1 MTTLD
6 QRSSHPTLSMADA
19 AAANTADFVVLFGRI
34 LMGWIFLRSG
44 YGKIFDIAAY
54 STTFPAR
61 GLMPWMAYISVPV
74 EFFGGLA
81 LILGIATR
89 YVAAVLVVFVLV
101 ASFSSHAYWLMT
113 DANLRRINDSSFWK
127 NIAMIGGLLFAFV
140 TGPGRLSIDRLLT
153 RR

>member
-1 MTTLD
+1 MTINAP
-6 QRSSHPTLSMADA
+6 SSHPTLSMADA
-19 AAANTADFVVLFGRI
+19 VAANTADFVLLCGRI
-34 LMGWIFLRSG
+34 LMGWIFVRSG

-61 GLMPWMAYISVPV
+61 GLMPWMAYIAVPV
-74 EFFGGLA
+74 ELFGGLA
-81 LILGIATR
+81 LILGLATR

-127 NIAMIGGLLFAFV
+127 NIAMIGGLLFLFV
-140 TGPGRLSIDRLLT
+140 TGPGRLSVDRLLA

>member
-19 AAANTADFVVLFGRI
+19 VAANTADFVLLCGRI

-61 GLMPWMAYISVPV
+61 GLMPWMAYIAVPV
-74 EFFGGLA
+74 ELFGGLA

-89 YVAAVLVVFVLV
+89 YVAAVLVVFVVV

-113 DANLRRINDSSFWK
+113 DANMRRINDASFWK
-127 NIAMIGGLLFAFV
+127 NMAMIGGLLFAFV
-140 TGPGRLSIDRLLT
+140 AGPGRLSVDRLLA

>member
-6 QRSSHPTLSMADA
+6 SRSSHPTLSMADA
-19 AAANTADFVVLFGRI
+19 MAANTADFLVLFGRI

-61 GLMPWMAYISVPV
+61 GLMPWMAYISVPA

-89 YVAAVLVVFVLV
+89 YVATVLVVFVLV
-101 ASFSSHAYWLMT
+101 ASFSSHAYWLMS

-127 NIAMIGGLLFAFV
+127 NMAMIGGLLFLFV
-140 TGPGRLSIDRLLT
+140 SGPGRLSVDRLLA

>member
-6 QRSSHPTLSMADA
+6 SRSSHPTLSMADA
-19 AAANTADFVVLFGRI
+19 VAANTADFLVLCGRI

-54 STTFPAR
+54 SNTFPAR
-61 GLMPWMAYISVPV
+61 GLMPWMAYIAVPA

-81 LILGIATR
+81 LILGLATR
-89 YVAAVLVVFVLV
+89 YVVAVLVVFTLV
-101 ASFSSHAYWLMT
+101 ASFSSHAYWSMS

-127 NIAMIGGLLFAFV
+127 NMAMVGGMLALFV
-140 TGPGRLSIDRLLT
+140 TGPGRLSLDRLLA